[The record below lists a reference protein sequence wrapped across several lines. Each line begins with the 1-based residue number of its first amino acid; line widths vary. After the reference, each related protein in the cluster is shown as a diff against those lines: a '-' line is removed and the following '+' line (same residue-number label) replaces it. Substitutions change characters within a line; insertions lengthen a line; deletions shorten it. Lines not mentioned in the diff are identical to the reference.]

1 MEIDN
6 SIPTITL
13 SYINKVKKRRVIS
26 SSHEAYEVFRII
38 QSTNENIL
46 DLREEFKIIFLDR
59 RNTFLALLEHS
70 IGTIAGTT
78 VEIKHI
84 LASAILLNSSS
95 IILGHNHPAKNTKP
109 SRSDIAL
116 TEKICAAASYHDI
129 QVLDHVIFSR
139 EGFFSF
145 SDEGMLYKADPL

>member
-13 SYINKVKKRRVIS
+13 SYINKVKKRRAIS
-26 SSHEAYEVFRII
+26 SSHEAYEVFI
-38 QSTNENIL
+38 QSIDDNML

-84 LASAILLNSSS
+84 LASAILLNASS